1 MARRVMY
8 FRIGGRDIH
17 LPKLVGAF
25 VLLAALL
32 LFVQASAK
40 MFESWD
46 NLKVISAC
54 ISSANEFS
62 DNITEMTYCQDQ
74 AKKALDLFVR
84 IDQDKLTM
92 KQFFGS
98 LLGPIAS
105 VMVWLAV
112 LFFGWIIYRSGDLV
126 LPIEETISDVSDR
139 KRRK

>member
-1 MARRVMY
+1 MSRRVMY
-8 FRIGGRDIH
+8 FRVGGRDVH

-32 LFVQASAK
+32 LFVQSSAK

-54 ISSANEFS
+54 IDSANDYS
-62 DNITEMTYCQDQ
+62 DNIAEMTYCQDQ
-74 AKKALDLFVR
+74 AEKSLDLFVR

-92 KQFFGS
+92 KQFFGV

-105 VMVWLAV
+105 VMVWLAA
-112 LFFGWIIYRSGDLV
+112 LFIGWIIYRSGDLV
-126 LPIEETISDVSDR
+126 LPIEETIRDVPER
-139 KRRK
+139 RRRK